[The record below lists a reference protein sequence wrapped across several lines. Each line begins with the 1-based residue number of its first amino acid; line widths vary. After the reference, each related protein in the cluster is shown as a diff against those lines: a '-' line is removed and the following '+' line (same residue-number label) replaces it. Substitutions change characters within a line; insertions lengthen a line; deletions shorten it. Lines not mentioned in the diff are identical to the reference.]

1 MSILLSVFAAAAA
14 VVGLVAISIRL
25 RSSAV
30 QEAYDEEISLDE
42 VALNHEMDEFVRS
55 LNAGRAA

>member
-1 MSILLSVFAAAAA
+1 MSILLA
-14 VVGLVAISIRL
+14 VIVAVATVAGLLWLSIRS

-30 QEAYDEEISLDE
+30 KRSDDDEVSLNE

-55 LNAGRAA
+55 LNADRAA

>member
-1 MSILLSVFAAAAA
+1 MSILLAIAVAAAT
-14 VVGLVAISIRL
+14 VAGMLWLSIRS

-30 QEAYDEEISLDE
+30 KRSDADEVSLNE

-55 LNAGRAA
+55 LNASRAA